1 MNNTETQFR
10 QEMHKN
16 LDIII
21 DKLFELK
28 DFDFD
33 KIYDLELHKF
43 EVDKNEVSITTIL
56 TREIMPYDNYYV
68 EQFLKIIK
76 RDDGSEDI
84 VIDFQIKLF

>member
-84 VIDFQIKLF
+84 VIDFPD